1 MCFGVFLRY
10 NLYMETKMMISE
22 MNGNYWDE
30 IFSSCYA
37 LNGVDMVYN
46 ETFYDFVYMYCGV

>member
-1 MCFGVFLRY
+1 MY

-22 MNGNYWDE
+22 MNGFYWDE
-30 IFSSCYA
+30 I
-37 LNGVDMVYN
+37 LNACFVEFGVDMMYN

>member
-1 MCFGVFLRY
+1 MRY

-30 IFSSCYA
+30 IFSSCYE
-37 LNGVDMVYN
+37 LNGAGMCDN